1 MKASP
6 KEMLP
11 TVDKTLI
18 QYAAEEAIAAGAT
31 ELIFITGKN
40 KRLTED
46 HFDKAYELEAELE
59 ARV

>member
-1 MKASP
+1 
-6 KEMLP
+6 MLP